1 MRDKIIQ
8 LGAALLLVTC
18 MVGAGSLLNPILK
31 ESDDARLRYTDV
43 SIEGAP
49 PIVALGTAIGALRGL
64 IVDYLWIK
72 INLMKQKGLFYEVMA
87 DADLITK
94 LQPRF
99 GQVWSFH
106 GHNMAYNVSVMTD
119 TPEERWAWVKAG
131 IDLVRN
137 KGLRHNPNDLQLYKE
152 LAFWFSHKLDGYS
165 DDAHFHYKR
174 EMAKNWHLLLGPP
187 PFDYDQRLAWMKAV
201 ADAPRTLSQL
211 EREYPRVRV
220 VIDELTEGLKGFEK
234 RNQFALNQD
243 FLRNC
248 GMWRASKT
256 SMYAKALELET
267 AFKANDPI
275 YKTMD
280 EVLGDPEN
288 AEAVAALERFLR
300 RKVLIEEYNMDPQL
314 MYEYMEE
321 TGPLDWRHPQAHAL
335 YWSRKGSQFADDR
348 NQDDDGVYKVINN
361 DRHLIHAMQS
371 LARTGNMNVDPFSND
386 NPGRLS
392 DNRWITVIEKYF
404 MELYD
409 KHYKSRGAGGD
420 TFTNFHENFMTRAVC
435 SLYRSGDREEAQRIL
450 ERLDELYGS
459 GGLIPTLQ
467 YAVPL
472 DAFVQEKTYD
482 SYVDEPWTAYNDVQS
497 ALIRGFREGLLFR
510 RPEVLE
516 DALKFASDLTV
527 YFKTSDHNYVNK
539 FGEGRMSDLVSNLD
553 KSVRDVFVMLML
565 DTSIPLVDR
574 ITMYNRA
581 PAEQQML
588 VFDDTRGVIEA
599 EFEDSRLAQRIS
611 FESVYPEPAGM
622 EEFRLLQ
629 SDLNQKKLDE
639 RKRNEGAERQ

>member
-1 MRDKIIQ
+1 
-8 LGAALLLVTC
+8 
-18 MVGAGSLLNPILK
+18 
-31 ESDDARLRYTDV
+31 
-43 SIEGAP
+43 
-49 PIVALGTAIGALRGL
+49 
-64 IVDYLWIK
+64 
-72 INLMKQKGLFYEVMA
+72 
-87 DADLITK
+87 
-94 LQPRF
+94 
-99 GQVWSFH
+99 
-106 GHNMAYNVSVMTD
+106 
-119 TPEERWAWVKAG
+119 
-131 IDLVRN
+131 
-137 KGLRHNPNDLQLYKE
+137 
-152 LAFWFSHKLDGYS
+152 
-165 DDAHFHYKR
+165 
-174 EMAKNWHLLLGPP
+174 
-187 PFDYDQRLAWMKAV
+187 
-201 ADAPRTLSQL
+201 
-211 EREYPRVRV
+211 
-220 VIDELTEGLKGFEK
+220 
-234 RNQFALNQD
+234 
-243 FLRNC
+243 
-248 GMWRASKT
+248 
-256 SMYAKALELET
+256 
-267 AFKANDPI
+267 
-275 YKTMD
+275 
-280 EVLGDPEN
+280 
-288 AEAVAALERFLR
+288 
-300 RKVLIEEYNMDPQL
+300 
-314 MYEYMEE
+314 
-321 TGPLDWRHPQAHAL
+321 
-335 YWSRKGSQFADDR
+335 
-348 NQDDDGVYKVINN
+348 
-361 DRHLIHAMQS
+361 
-371 LARTGNMNVDPFSND
+371 
-386 NPGRLS
+386 
-392 DNRWITVIEKYF
+392 
-404 MELYD
+404 
-409 KHYKSRGAGGD
+409 
-420 TFTNFHENFMTRAVC
+420 